1 MNGHRLASYYE
12 ARLLDIKQ
20 NVRDI
25 FKEVENTVDI
35 AEEIDVKGMQEKQEK
50 CYNLKPVSSIY
61 LFIVIPLILSSHS
74 AG

>member
-1 MNGHRLASYYE
+1 MGKAETADQKRDSYVEDLGTRFNDLNGHRLASYYE

-35 AEEIDVKGMQEKQEK
+35 AEEIDVKGMQEKQKK
-50 CYNLKPVSSIY
+50 C
-61 LFIVIPLILSSHS
+61 
-74 AG
+74 